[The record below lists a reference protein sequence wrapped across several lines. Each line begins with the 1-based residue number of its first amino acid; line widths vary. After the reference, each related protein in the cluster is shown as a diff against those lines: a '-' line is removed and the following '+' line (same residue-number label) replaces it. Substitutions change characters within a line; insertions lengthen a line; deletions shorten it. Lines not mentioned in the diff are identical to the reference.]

1 MIKKLLC
8 ICLLGAAPFIGK
20 AQELNAR
27 ITINSD
33 KVQST
38 NKQVFKTLQ
47 DALNDFVNN
56 KKWTDATFAMN
67 ERIDCSMTLIINE
80 MVSDN
85 SFKGEI
91 QVQARRPVYNSSYT
105 TTLLNYRDTELSFDY
120 TEFEP
125 LEYTE
130 NTLNSNLIATVVFY
144 IYTILGLDF
153 DSFSPKGGTA
163 FLEQAMQQIIAPTDA
178 THKPLGNS
186 SARECLSMLRRIC
199 KYAAHLRLIRPMEL
213 EVALPKA
220 VDKTPVPLSPAEQQ
234 RLYHYVQENP
244 TPRKIGLLLGLEL
257 GLRIGEICGLQWGDF
272 DLKLGTLK
280 INRTVCRISCGNGHT
295 KVVIQTPKTRT
306 SRREIPIPK
315 QLLIMLKRL
324 RGNTSNSTWLL
335 SGTESKP
342 TEPRCYRKSIK
353 AYLKQATVR
362 QVRPHALRHTFATT
376 CLQAGCDVKTLSEL
390 LGHANANITLQRYVH
405 SDLTRKRREMNRI
418 FSHQVSMRGRKV
430 LNLME

>member
-1 MIKKLLC
+1 M
-8 ICLLGAAPFIGK
+8 
-20 AQELNAR
+20 
-27 ITINSD
+27 
-33 KVQST
+33 
-38 NKQVFKTLQ
+38 
-47 DALNDFVNN
+47 
-56 KKWTDATFAMN
+56 
-67 ERIDCSMTLIINE
+67 
-80 MVSDN
+80 
-85 SFKGEI
+85 
-91 QVQARRPVYNSSYT
+91 ARRGENIHKRKDGRWEGRYIKTRTSEGKIQWGYVYGAIYAEVKQMLIQKKAEAGFYNLKRTDLTFEALAEVWLHSLRNSIKESTYAHYLYTLHKYLLPV
-105 TTLLNYRDTELSFDY
+105 LSKVPIAS
-120 TEFEP
+120 FE
-125 LEYTE
+125 E
-130 NTLNSNLIATVVFY
+130 S
-144 IYTILGLDF
+144 
-153 DSFSPKGGTA
+153 
-163 FLEQAMQQIIAPTDA
+163 FLEQAMQQIIAPIDA

-220 VDKTPVPLSPAEQQ
+220 IDKISAPLSPAEQQ
-234 RLYHYVQENP
+234 RLHQYVQENP

-280 INRTVCRISCGNGHT
+280 ISRTVCRISCGNEHT

-315 QLLIMLKRL
+315 QLLIPKQILLMLKKL
-324 RGNTSNSTWLL
+324 HGNASNSTWFL
-335 SGTESKP
+335 SGNESKP

-362 QVRPHALRHTFATT
+362 QIRPHALRHTFATI

-418 FSHQVSMRGRKV
+418 FSHQVSMKSRKMI
-430 LNLME
+430 NLMK